1 MTSLKKAPK
10 IALMVF
16 VVGVMVFFLFVGT
29 LIFGPTVKSF
39 LNRTKFNSLEW
50 KAHIEDGNPVKI
62 NMVDDLLKNYQIIGK
77 SRSEVEE
84 LLGKPPITS
93 YFKDYDF
100 VFWLGPE
107 RSAFGI
113 DSEWLGIKFQ
123 DGKAVQVDILRD

>member
-1 MTSLKKAPK
+1 MTSLKKVSK
-10 IALMVF
+10 LVLMVF
-16 VVGVMVFFLFVGT
+16 VVGVIVFFLFVGT
-29 LIFGPTVKSF
+29 LIFGPSVKSF
-39 LNRTKFNSLEW
+39 LNQTKFNSLEW
-50 KAHIEDGNPVKI
+50 KSHIEDGNPVKI
-62 NMVDDLLKNYQIIGK
+62 NMVDD
-77 SRSEVEE
+77 
-84 LLGKPPITS
+84 PPISS